1 MAKKIRGKRKETAK
15 ATPLKNKIQ
24 VSWRNF
30 LVFVALFIV
39 SFALYLLSSS
49 PTLLNLFGLLS
60 IIFGFLTLALFIVL
74 MVFLIL
80 KSGAKEVRKGWD
92 SGRKK

>member
-1 MAKKIRGKRKETAK
+1 MVKKTRGKRKSVAK
-15 ATPLKNKIQ
+15 TVPLRSKIQ

-30 LVFVALFIV
+30 LVFLALFLI

-49 PTLLNLFGLLS
+49 DVFLNLFGLLS

-80 KSGAKEVRKGWD
+80 KSGAREARRGWE
-92 SGRKK
+92 SGRR

>member
-1 MAKKIRGKRKETAK
+1 MAKKIRGKRKETAT
-15 ATPLKNKIQ
+15 TPLRNKIQ

-30 LVFVALFIV
+30 LVFLALFIV